1 MHNYLRAI
9 GISDCK
15 SKSDVCKYIELIL
28 QQPDATHMVEDD
40 DGIVFVQFYKRFA
53 PNMGIMVCG
62 EMAPDDTFHM
72 EYYYPCFEGSCISTK
87 EDVLVEKHF
96 DREAY
101 AGICEDVRLGVSL
114 IFFIQNICDYK
125 NELRLKRL
133 PELGSTVTLSG
144 LSTAGS
150 ILLPIKKSE
159 AQRKRDLAD
168 SRKRCQLLTAAKQG
182 DEAAMESLTIEDI
195 DIYSRVSRRIL
206 QEDVFT
212 LVDSFFMPYGVECE
226 RYSILGEIIELNEVK
241 NQTTNDSIYHMII
254 CCNEVEF
261 DVCINK
267 KDLLGEPLV
276 GRRFKGIIWLQGQ
289 INFFEK

>member
-15 SKSDVCKYIELIL
+15 SKSDVCKYIEVIL
-28 QQPDATHMVEDD
+28 QNPDATHMAEDEN
-40 DGIVFVQFYKRFA
+40 GVVFVQFYKRFA
-53 PNMGIMVCG
+53 ENMGLMVCG

-72 EYYYPCFEGSCISTK
+72 EYYYPCFEGSGISTK

-114 IFFIQNICDYK
+114 IFFIQNVSEYK

-133 PELGSTVTLSG
+133 SELGSTVTLSG
-144 LSTAGS
+144 LSTSGTV
-150 ILLPIKKSE
+150 LLPIKKSE
-159 AQRKRDLAD
+159 EQRRRDIAK
-168 SRKRCQLLTAAKQG
+168 SNKRCQLLAAARKG

-195 DIYSRVSRRIL
+195 DIYTMVSRRIL

-212 LVDSFFMPYGVECE
+212 LVESFFMPYGVECE
-226 RYSILGEIIELNEVK
+226 RYSILGEIIEVSEVK
-241 NQTTNDSIYHMII
+241 NNVTGELIYSMVVR
-254 CCNEVEF
+254 CNEIEF

-267 KDLLGEPLV
+267 KDLLGEPQV
-276 GRRFKGIIWLQGQ
+276 GRRFKGIIWLQGK